1 MWYIVGLGN
10 PGEEYVGTRHNTGRI
25 MLEGLEKLKKKGITL
40 IAPDT
45 FMNKSGLAL
54 KNIIT
59 SKKKASQLIVI
70 HDDFNFPIGKFRIS
84 FNRSA
89 GGHRGVESVIKAIKT
104 EVFTRIRVGICPTT
118 SSGKLK
124 LPKGEKGI
132 EGLILG
138 KFKPTELTELKKVSK
153 RVAQAVE
160 MIIAEGRE
168 KAMTEFNK

>member
-10 PGEEYVGTRHNTGRI
+10 PGEEYVNTRHNTGRI
-25 MLEGLEKLKKKGITL
+25 MLEGLEKIKNKGMTL

-54 KNIIT
+54 KKIIT
-59 SKKKASQLIVI
+59 NKKKALKLIVI
-70 HDDFNFPIGKFRIS
+70 HDDFNFPIGKFKIS

-89 GGHRGVESVIKAIKT
+89 GGHRGVESIIKTIKT
-104 EVFTRIRVGICPTT
+104 EEFIRIRVGICPTT

-124 LPKGEKGI
+124 LPKDGKGI
-132 EGLILG
+132 EELILG
-138 KFKPTELTELKKVSK
+138 KFKPSELVELKKVSK
-153 RVAQAVE
+153 RVTQAIE